1 MDISEPTTISQE
13 SFGLSP
19 ECDIKSAAIIHSDS
33 MDLMAMNGITTNAM
47 FMAPTN
53 DKIAVNN
60 ALNNRSSTS
69 NRLYTNAAKQYDNKN
84 DNSSLDNRLTT
95 CTNRTKNVN
104 TKQRTDLTLVDTHPL
119 MPDRQT
125 DDGGDDEI
133 SPDSPAIIRDAF
145 AKITGQSNIPH
156 IEPEVE
162 MTSSTSQADVSDA
175 KRSSIMSSGESEPD
189 ISQYQASVEPTYQ
202 AVSMTNHN
210 PGSSGLTVPKHNN
223 LRKISLTSELRTEID
238 DNSSIE
244 TMSNNSS
251 DGDDSDINDDFNS
264 IAGRNNDRHLRNK
277 SANEQA
283 QASASIAGPH
293 ACNDSGKDSMPTA
306 VTLSDGQTRD
316 IDMKVIE
323 PYKRCLSHGGYIQ
336 SPGNNAIVIFSACYL
351 PDRSRADYNY
361 VMENLFL

>member
-19 ECDIKSAAIIHSDS
+19 ECDIKSTAIIHSDS
-33 MDLMAMNGITTNAM
+33 MDLMAMNGVTANAM
-47 FMAPTN
+47 FMATTN

-84 DNSSLDNRLTT
+84 DNSSLDNRLST
-95 CTNRTKNVN
+95 CTNRTKNAN

-125 DDGGDDEI
+125 SDGGDDEI
-133 SPDSPAIIRDAF
+133 PPDSPAIIRDAF
-145 AKITGQSNIPH
+145 ANITGQSHIPH

-202 AVSMTNHN
+202 AVSMTNHTN
-210 PGSSGLTVPKHNN
+210 PCSSGLTVPKQTN

-244 TMSNNSS
+244 TMSNNSF

-264 IAGRNNDRHLRNK
+264 IAGTNNLRSK
-277 SANEQA
+277 SANEQD
-283 QASASIAGPH
+283 QTNASIARPQGS
-293 ACNDSGKDSMPTA
+293 NDNARDSMPTA